1 MDMKKSRDLWFVSFI
16 LLKGIEYK
24 YFKVINNKTVF
35 YFNIEDDKWSELKQ
49 EFYNSYASKLKWQ
62 IEKLKDLM
70 H

>member
-1 MDMKKSRDLWFVSFI
+1 MDMKKSRDLWFVAYI

-49 EFYNSYASKLKWQ
+49 EFYNSSASKLKWQ